1 MYYHIST
8 GQSAENIDSWLEK
21 YNIRKNVNTLGPDL
35 RMLHDAIVQG
45 QEQKFEHLV
54 LSLSVKKN
62 MLEKLNHR
70 GYNAL
75 HLAASRGK
83 EKIFHKILSFG
94 VDVKSTAIDGTNCL
108 HIAAFNG
115 VYPICRFIL
124 ENHKDMFS
132 IKDRYNMNP
141 AHWAALGGQDI
152 ILSIMMD
159 YDCNVSEKTPK
170 YEENLILFACMTES
184 LSVCKFVQSRKEIC
198 YLLHAVNSE
207 GWNSIQYAA
216 KSGNIDVFKFLVENN
231 VDIKNVSRKTGKN
244 CLQTACEKGNME
256 VCKYIIEKAPELM
269 KENDRYGL
277 HVGHF
282 VAKSGDTDILRLLI
296 EEIKKYDSDI
306 RLDKGS
312 KDNINILHIA
322 CRHARYDMCVAIA
335 DIYPQLIHEIT
346 EKGWNAALFITEK
359 SGAEKDRIACL
370 LFLEKRNLNVYHVSR
385 SGKTILYNAC
395 ANRSTILVKFL
406 LKCYPD
412 LLQIEKSMD
421 PKKAARSKEIEDI
434 FDKHMEDNLNGNSM

>member
-1 MYYHIST
+1 
-8 GQSAENIDSWLEK
+8 
-21 YNIRKNVNTLGPDL
+21 
-35 RMLHDAIVQG
+35 
-45 QEQKFEHLV
+45 
-54 LSLSVKKN
+54 
-62 MLEKLNHR
+62 
-70 GYNAL
+70 
-75 HLAASRGK
+75 
-83 EKIFHKILSFG
+83 
-94 VDVKSTAIDGTNCL
+94 
-108 HIAAFNG
+108 
-115 VYPICRFIL
+115 
-124 ENHKDMFS
+124 
-132 IKDRYNMNP
+132 
-141 AHWAALGGQDI
+141 
-152 ILSIMMD
+152 MMD
-159 YDCNVSEKTPK
+159 YDCDVSEKTHK

-184 LSVCKFVQSRKEIC
+184 LSVCKFVQSRREIA

-216 KSGNIDVFKFLVENN
+216 KSGNIDVFKFLVVNN

-296 EEIKKYDSDI
+296 EEIKKYDI
-306 RLDKGS
+306 NCRLDKGS
-312 KDNINILHIA
+312 MDNINILHIA

-335 DIYPQLIHEIT
+335 DIYPKLIHEIT

-370 LFLEKRNLNVYHVSR
+370 LYLEKHNLNVYHVSR

-421 PKKAARSKEIEDI
+421 PKKAARSKEIEGI
-434 FDKHMEDNLNGNSM
+434 FDKHIEDNLNVNSM